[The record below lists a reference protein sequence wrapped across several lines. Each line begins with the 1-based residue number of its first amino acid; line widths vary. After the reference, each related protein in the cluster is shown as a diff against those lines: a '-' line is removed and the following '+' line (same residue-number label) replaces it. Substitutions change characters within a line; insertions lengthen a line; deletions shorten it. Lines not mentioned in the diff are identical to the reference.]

1 MVNIRHHCRA
11 ALFLLATLLLVT
23 GCGELGPPLR
33 KSYAAYHTVRPG
45 DTLYSVAWRYGY
57 DYREVAAWNR
67 IGAPYRIYPGQRL
80 LVVPTARGAMMEDRS
95 TPTAPSAS
103 SKPVAAPVPA
113 TRPVPPAAATKPA
126 PVAKP
131 KPAITPK
138 PTAKPALPK
147 PVEKPVPRPHQSPV
161 RWQWPTAGNVK
172 RGFNNTASKKGIN
185 IAGRLG
191 QPVYAASGGDVVYS
205 GSGLVGYGN
214 LVIIKHDD
222 VFLSAYGHNRRLL
235 VKEGEKVKPGQMIA
249 EMGETAKD
257 GALLHFEI
265 RREGEP
271 VDPARYLP
279 KRNR

>member
-1 MVNIRHHCRA
+1 MVSLRIRNTAVVVLA
-11 ALFLLATLLLVT
+11 AVLLLA
-23 GCGELGPPLR
+23 GCGELGPPP
-33 KSYAAYHTVRPG
+33 KKNYAAYHTVRPG
-45 DTLYSVAWRYGY
+45 DTLYSIAWRYGY

-67 IGAPYRIYPGQRL
+67 IRPPYSIYPGQRL
-80 LVVPTARGAMMEDRS
+80 LVVPTSRGAVVEER
-95 TPTAPSAS
+95 TIATAPA
-103 SKPVAAPVPA
+103 K
-113 TRPVPPAAATKPA
+113 PVPPA
-126 PVAKP
+126 
-131 KPAITPK
+131 PAIPAARPA
-138 PTAKPALPK
+138 PTAKPAP
-147 PVEKPVPRPHQSPV
+147 PAAVEKPAPRPHQGPM

-265 RREGEP
+265 RQEGKP
-271 VDPARYLP
+271 VDPMRYLP
-279 KRNR
+279 KQNR

>member
-1 MVNIRHHCRA
+1 M
-11 ALFLLATLLLVT
+11 
-23 GCGELGPPLR
+23 
-33 KSYAAYHTVRPG
+33 
-45 DTLYSVAWRYGY
+45 
-57 DYREVAAWNR
+57 
-67 IGAPYRIYPGQRL
+67 
-80 LVVPTARGAMMEDRS
+80 
-95 TPTAPSAS
+95 
-103 SKPVAAPVPA
+103 
-113 TRPVPPAAATKPA
+113 
-126 PVAKP
+126 
-131 KPAITPK
+131 
-138 PTAKPALPK
+138 
-147 PVEKPVPRPHQSPV
+147 

-265 RREGEP
+265 RQEGKP
-271 VDPARYLP
+271 VDPMRYLP
-279 KRNR
+279 KQNR